1 MKSGSGRCR
10 NFFFS
15 AGALL
20 RASSALAAPGWC
32 FLGISYDGKNGP
44 VQLLGLF
51 PQALAFPQS
60 SSFSDR
66 SRAAEILSFRNLRA

>member
-44 VQLLGLF
+44 IQLLGLF
-51 PQALAFPQS
+51 PQALATG
-60 SSFSDR
+60 
-66 SRAAEILSFRNLRA
+66 

>member
-32 FLGISYDGKNGP
+32 FLGISYDGRTIRFRYGGFSLRP
-44 VQLLGLF
+44 L
-51 PQALAFPQS
+51 PQVEGRGKSAF
-60 SSFSDR
+60 
-66 SRAAEILSFRNLRA
+66 